1 MAQRN
6 HDEHERSAAGLDF
19 EDPIREKA
27 ASLGASMAEKGPE
40 VILDEIEELLPEAWR
55 DYIRSFPIAAVA
67 VGLGV
72 GIFLGMRKSAEVI
85 AAGSSL
91 VAAAASSNL
100 TSVMDRMKG
109 Q

>member
-6 HDEHERSAAGLDF
+6 PDEHERSAAGLDF
-19 EDPIREKA
+19 DHPIRERA

-40 VILDEIEELLPEAWR
+40 AILDEIEELLPEAWR
-55 DYIRSFPIAAVA
+55 DHIRSFPIAAVA
-67 VGLGV
+67 VGFGV

-91 VAAAASSNL
+91 VAAAATSNL
-100 TSVMDRMKG
+100 SAAMERVKG